1 MAEKLAIF
9 DKEQTIKDLQDV
21 NKEVDVSVSKFNEL
35 VKVVTVASYGF
46 NKGKP
51 KEFTEAITKTSDA
64 ISKLKKEFD
73 LLAEVEKKQAQLSN
87 RMAIAES
94 EAGKEIAL
102 KTERVNA
109 LAKSNREWAK
119 TQVANENLSNKER
132 ASLGQ
137 LVGLYDK
144 VQKKLE
150 EKRNSY
156 RNLAVAKEL
165 GITLTD
171 KEERTMARL
180 GKSIQKYDN
189 ALKTTDAT
197 MGIHRRNV
205 GNYASGFDALN
216 NSVAQLAREAPAFTY
231 SLQTGFMAISN
242 NLPNLFDAIK
252 EARVE
257 NSKLNAEG
265 KKGVPIWEQL
275 GSALFSWNTLL
286 SLGITILTVY
296 GEDIYKWGKQMLNIS
311 TRINVLKDSTKALNE
326 ARQEANK
333 NASSEIVNMQLSYKI
348 IKDETVAR
356 ADRLSE
362 AKKLQDMY
370 PNIFKNMTTEQMLTQ
385 NTTKQYNQLKE
396 AILASAYAEAIKH
409 KVAEATA
416 KQLDK
421 EQELLD
427 KIGQSKIK
435 INKLETGTQNE
446 QIMMSGGTG
455 GVGVN
460 INSTRD
466 QIRWENENLDKLRKM
481 RRTNESDF
489 NAYTNRLLNIAE
501 KYQVKSKV
509 LDKNKV
515 QTGIG
520 SSQKPSQNT
529 TNEQKDVLASLQA
542 QRDEELVIQKKNQL
556 DGFIDETKYQEER
569 IKIVKS
575 YAQKVSNY
583 LKGENGRQR
592 QIEASVK
599 LRAINDLESSYK
611 EIFDFENKKLE
622 ENSKIRI
629 NKIEEA
635 SKKIENNQYI
645 TDYERLQQQIK
656 QDDLLIAEIT
666 NSYNEQIKLAE
677 KYNQDTSELQRKR
690 DEDLNKAQDRRSSNM
705 GALPGAMSNEI
716 DRLSEI
722 QSNLQNKDYEQVR
735 LEILKQRISQ
745 KDKDFLL
752 SRLEL
757 ENNIKNLEIEKQ
769 RLLNQKEQLDN
780 AIATR
785 GLTIE
790 EQLRYTQ
797 IELSLA
803 GINSQLKD
811 SSNNIDKL
819 DFQRISDGFAPLVDM
834 VTNGLNDL
842 GLNNIADQFSNMYQR
857 ILEDGKN
864 FKITTE
870 DIMKSA
876 GAIIADFAN
885 QWVDAQKQSTINALD
900 EQLAYTQSTTE
911 QELEFINQRLE
922 RLNALDELNAEQI
935 AQRNQLEDEARTLKE
950 QQAQREKQIEAQKA
964 RAEQKA
970 AAQQALINGA
980 LAATMTL
987 AEMGFIKG
995 AIPAALALGFGIAQS
1010 IAIMAKD
1017 PVPKYRVGRQRGKAE
1032 YAITQDGGRE
1042 MITDKKGN
1050 IKSLGSDKGDQLTW
1064 LDKDDKVYTAS
1075 ETKRILKNLGGI
1087 PNLGENIYHK
1097 LAKNNFTAP
1106 TLVYNQ
1112 KTDNSD
1118 YIADKMG
1125 QKFDNA
1131 LRRYTHDTIIKMD
1144 GKIYVQRGA
1153 NHKQQIGYYD
1163 LTTGVETY
1171 Y

>member
-21 NKEVDVSVSKFNEL
+21 NKEVDVSVGKFNEL

-94 EAGKEIAL
+94 ESGKEIAL

-165 GITLTD
+165 GITLND

-180 GKSIQKYDN
+180 EKSIQKYDK

-205 GNYASGFDALN
+205 GNYASRFNALN
-216 NSVAQLAREAPAFTY
+216 NSVAQLTREAPAFTY

-242 NLPNLFDAIK
+242 NFPILFDAIK
-252 EARVE
+252 KARVE
-257 NSKLNAEG
+257 NSKLNEDG
-265 KKGVPIWEQL
+265 KKGVPVWKQL
-275 GSALFSWNTLL
+275 SSAFFSWNTLL
-286 SLGITILTVY
+286 SVGITLLTVY
-296 GEDIYKWGKQMLNIS
+296 GEDFYKWGKQILNIS

-385 NTTKQYNQLKE
+385 NTTKQYNQLKD
-396 AILASAYAEAIKH
+396 AILASAYAEAIKN

-489 NAYTNRLLNIAE
+489 NTYTNRLLNIAE

-509 LDKNKV
+509 KSKV
-515 QTGIG
+515 LE
-520 SSQKPSQNT
+520 KPEKIKDTPTLSK
-529 TNEQKDVLASLQA
+529 EQKDFLASLQA
-542 QRDEELVIQKKNQL
+542 QRDEQLADKKFHQL
-556 DGFIDETKYQEER
+556 DGLIDETKYQEER

-583 LKGENGRQR
+583 LKGKNGRQR

-622 ENSKIRI
+622 ENSKMRI

-677 KYNQDTSELQRKR
+677 KYKQDTLELQRKR

-735 LEILKQRISQ
+735 LEILKQRIPQ
-745 KDKDFLL
+745 KDKDYLL

-819 DFQRISDGFAPLVDM
+819 DFKRISDGFAPLVDM

-987 AEMGFIKG
+987 AQMGFIAG

-1010 IAIMAKD
+1010 IAIMTKD